1 MTMLVLLLYPQSRFF
16 FICITAICSKTL
28 NTVWMIVMIEVKHLP
43 PFSVWKRWAGTIF
56 VISLLVFSALVF
68 VFSMLCCTLDES
80 ASAGGMNDIKMIS
93 GMTYLVC
100 FVSAILK
107 YSTRENLIV
116 FVSFLMML
124 LVSAIRALARE
135 RWYLSKRELKRVPQ
149 LFHGSNFYVM
159 CLILHIT

>member
-1 MTMLVLLLYPQSRFF
+1 
-16 FICITAICSKTL
+16 
-28 NTVWMIVMIEVKHLP
+28 MIEVKHLP

-135 RWYLSKRELKRVPQ
+135 R
-149 LFHGSNFYVM
+149 
-159 CLILHIT
+159 